1 MDDEEEDKRRREGS
15 RKKKCVMVD
24 RRPSGAYLDAV
35 LHETFV
41 TQNSFEIT
49 RQLFIADAVKNLA
62 SMSLAELL
70 QIAVTITR
78 KDRIA
83 SETLQWFQSLKIAKT
98 LSLREDSL
106 KWLRR
111 ISRIPHFTTQE
122 VLSTKVAK
130 WLWQTSTST
139 RTTTD
144 EVMILQCLFAAK
156 LRKGVT
162 PSNESQLQ
170 AFVNDMQAKTAA
182 LNAKPDTTSV
192 ANSAEHTLPT
202 LRLFVLDGGV
212 TSQADWDRC
221 LAHVQREVVNG
232 GIIAC
237 IPPHILLS
245 EQSDHVQRVD
255 WNERLLSI
263 ASHVTEHLFW
273 DPETMTQYTVLVARF
288 STPAVHLAA
297 APPKI
302 VPASFPTDLTSLRHR
317 DIVPF
322 LVATYVISALPTA
335 QVLVGGT
342 STLVYY
348 AQICFTIPIKM
359 FDPLDPLSPDVLL
372 DIRIPEER
380 TAALGD
386 LIQQLPESF
395 AAEAATAVYQP
406 EPVGTGGKVYVGDK
420 LFGADVVKVCKEHI
434 TLVIDLSN
442 GERDSQR
449 NGWPG
454 FITVLKYD
462 GVPEDG
468 PDELKRVLF
477 TGQRDRGLPP
487 VLDVLDAAVQRG
499 KNVLVVS
506 GRGVNR

>member
-1 MDDEEEDKRRREGS
+1 
-15 RKKKCVMVD
+15 MVD
-24 RRPSGAYLDAV
+24 GR
-35 LHETFV
+35 
-41 TQNSFEIT
+41 
-49 RQLFIADAVKNLA
+49 
-62 SMSLAELL
+62 
-70 QIAVTITR
+70 
-78 KDRIA
+78 
-83 SETLQWFQSLKIAKT
+83 
-98 LSLREDSL
+98 
-106 KWLRR
+106 
-111 ISRIPHFTTQE
+111 
-122 VLSTKVAK
+122 STKVAK

-297 APPKI
+297 APPQNC
-302 VPASFPTDLTSLRHR
+302 AR
-317 DIVPF
+317 
-322 LVATYVISALPTA
+322 
-335 QVLVGGT
+335 
-342 STLVYY
+342 
-348 AQICFTIPIKM
+348 
-359 FDPLDPLSPDVLL
+359 
-372 DIRIPEER
+372 
-380 TAALGD
+380 
-386 LIQQLPESF
+386 QLPDRLDQL
-395 AAEAATAVYQP
+395 ATSRHCTLSCGHLCHFSAP
-406 EPVGTGGKVYVGDK
+406 NCTSSCWRNLNSGLLCPN
-420 LFGADVVKVCKEHI
+420 LFHH
-434 TLVIDLSN
+434 TH
-442 GERDSQR
+442 
-449 NGWPG
+449 
-454 FITVLKYD
+454 
-462 GVPEDG
+462 
-468 PDELKRVLF
+468 
-477 TGQRDRGLPP
+477 
-487 VLDVLDAAVQRG
+487 
-499 KNVLVVS
+499 
-506 GRGVNR
+506 